1 MLPTEKKTKESKKI
15 KMSGKNLP
23 ENLKALV
30 EKVDGVESNFSQ
42 LYLDLASVLRN
53 TQSTFLRKMKEK
65 KIGLMHLSLVPVYQS
80 RKPSA
85 GILYPTALLV

>member
-1 MLPTEKKTKESKKI
+1 
-15 KMSGKNLP
+15 MSGKNLP

-65 KIGLMHLSLVPVYQS
+65 KSV
-80 RKPSA
+80 
-85 GILYPTALLV
+85 